1 MNEIPMTKIY
11 TVTINSLDCNGYVD
25 NSATWSFLNSND
37 RDEFLD
43 YLDTLALEEYNF
55 EVVEDEYFANS
66 LENAKREVNRF
77 IYGFEVDDTDK
88 QMCERWPNG
97 D

>member
-11 TVTINSLDCNGYVD
+11 TVTINSLDCNGNVD

-43 YLDTLALEEYNF
+43 YLDTLAFEDNF

-66 LENAKREVNRF
+66 LDGAKKELDEF
-77 IYGFEVDDTDK
+77 LGVDNED
-88 QMCERWPNG
+88 EG
-97 D
+97 EL

>member
-11 TVTINSLDCNGYVD
+11 TVTINSLDCNGNVD

-37 RDEFLD
+37 KDEFLD
-43 YLDTLALEEYNF
+43 YLDTLAFEDNF

-66 LENAKREVNRF
+66 LEGAKQEANQFVN
-77 IYGFEVDDTDK
+77 GFEVDNTDK

>member
-1 MNEIPMTKIY
+1 MTEIPMTKIY
-11 TVTINSLDCNGYVD
+11 TVTINSLDCNGNVD

-43 YLDTLALEEYNF
+43 YLDTLTLEDNF

-66 LENAKREVNRF
+66 LGGAKREVNQF

-88 QMCERWPNG
+88 QVCKRWPNG

>member
-1 MNEIPMTKIY
+1 MNEISMTKIY
-11 TVTINSLDCNGYVD
+11 TVTINHLDCNGYID
-25 NSATWSFLNSND
+25 NSATWSFLNLND

-43 YLDTLALEEYNF
+43 HLDTLAFEDNF

-66 LENAKREVNRF
+66 LEGAKQEANQF
-77 IYGFEVDDTDK
+77 INGFEVDDTDK

-97 D
+97 N